1 MREHAGREGY
11 QFVGPV
17 KLDLHLDPQLSVSTF
32 AIESELVEGD
42 DRPSDW
48 LVFPDGRR
56 VGIGSQVV
64 TIGRLPECAVVLD
77 DPNVSRRH
85 AQVRREGDAVF
96 VVDLGSTNGTRVN
109 GVAGSRA
116 PPRRGRR
123 DLRRDDCSQVRALLG
138 SGDLMPHSLLELLR
152 YSLLAA
158 IWLFFIYAAR
168 MVWVEVR
175 RSRAEQPQAP
185 AAAPVAA
192 DKALVLRLRV
202 VDPPQRRGRVFELG
216 DEVTVGR
223 SPGCAVP
230 LDDDTF
236 ASSIHARVFRR
247 SGELWIEDLG
257 STNGTFLNDERLDV
271 PARLRRGDRV
281 KVGSTILEVAR

>member
-1 MREHAGREGY
+1 
-11 QFVGPV
+11 
-17 KLDLHLDPQLSVSTF
+17 
-32 AIESELVEGD
+32 
-42 DRPSDW
+42 
-48 LVFPDGRR
+48 
-56 VGIGSQVV
+56 
-64 TIGRLPECAVVLD
+64 
-77 DPNVSRRH
+77 
-85 AQVRREGDAVF
+85 
-96 VVDLGSTNGTRVN
+96 
-109 GVAGSRA
+109 
-116 PPRRGRR
+116 
-123 DLRRDDCSQVRALLG
+123 
-138 SGDLMPHSLLELLR
+138 MPHSLLEILR

-158 IWLFFIYAAR
+158 IWLFFVYAAR

-185 AAAPVAA
+185 ASAPVAA

-202 VDPPQRRGRVFELG
+202 IDPPQRRGRVFELG

-257 STNGTFLNDERLDV
+257 STNGTWLNEERLDV

>member
-1 MREHAGREGY
+1 
-11 QFVGPV
+11 
-17 KLDLHLDPQLSVSTF
+17 
-32 AIESELVEGD
+32 
-42 DRPSDW
+42 
-48 LVFPDGRR
+48 
-56 VGIGSQVV
+56 
-64 TIGRLPECAVVLD
+64 
-77 DPNVSRRH
+77 
-85 AQVRREGDAVF
+85 
-96 VVDLGSTNGTRVN
+96 
-109 GVAGSRA
+109 
-116 PPRRGRR
+116 
-123 DLRRDDCSQVRALLG
+123 
-138 SGDLMPHSLLELLR
+138 MPHSLLELLR

-158 IWLFFIYAAR
+158 IWLLFVYAAR

-175 RSRAEQPQAP
+175 RSRAEQPQTP

-192 DKALVLRLRV
+192 DKSLVLRLRV

-216 DEVTVGR
+216 EEVTVGR

-257 STNGTFLNDERLDV
+257 STNGTFLNDERLEV
-271 PARLRRGDRV
+271 PTRLRRGDRV

>member
-1 MREHAGREGY
+1 
-11 QFVGPV
+11 
-17 KLDLHLDPQLSVSTF
+17 
-32 AIESELVEGD
+32 
-42 DRPSDW
+42 
-48 LVFPDGRR
+48 
-56 VGIGSQVV
+56 
-64 TIGRLPECAVVLD
+64 
-77 DPNVSRRH
+77 
-85 AQVRREGDAVF
+85 
-96 VVDLGSTNGTRVN
+96 
-109 GVAGSRA
+109 
-116 PPRRGRR
+116 
-123 DLRRDDCSQVRALLG
+123 
-138 SGDLMPHSLLELLR
+138 MPHSLLEILR

-158 IWLFFIYAAR
+158 IWLFFVYAAR

-185 AAAPVAA
+185 VAAPVVV
-192 DKALVLRLRV
+192 DKTLVLRLRV

-216 DEVTVGR
+216 EEVTVGR

-257 STNGTFLNDERLDV
+257 STNGTWLNDERLEV

>member
-1 MREHAGREGY
+1 
-11 QFVGPV
+11 
-17 KLDLHLDPQLSVSTF
+17 
-32 AIESELVEGD
+32 
-42 DRPSDW
+42 
-48 LVFPDGRR
+48 
-56 VGIGSQVV
+56 
-64 TIGRLPECAVVLD
+64 
-77 DPNVSRRH
+77 
-85 AQVRREGDAVF
+85 
-96 VVDLGSTNGTRVN
+96 
-109 GVAGSRA
+109 
-116 PPRRGRR
+116 
-123 DLRRDDCSQVRALLG
+123 
-138 SGDLMPHSLLELLR
+138 MPHSLLQLLR

-158 IWLFFIYAAR
+158 IWLFFVYAAR

-185 AAAPVAA
+185 PAAPVAA

-230 LDDDTF
+230 LDDDSF

-257 STNGTFLNDERLDV
+257 STNGTWLNDERLDV

>member
-1 MREHAGREGY
+1 
-11 QFVGPV
+11 
-17 KLDLHLDPQLSVSTF
+17 
-32 AIESELVEGD
+32 
-42 DRPSDW
+42 
-48 LVFPDGRR
+48 
-56 VGIGSQVV
+56 
-64 TIGRLPECAVVLD
+64 
-77 DPNVSRRH
+77 
-85 AQVRREGDAVF
+85 
-96 VVDLGSTNGTRVN
+96 
-109 GVAGSRA
+109 
-116 PPRRGRR
+116 
-123 DLRRDDCSQVRALLG
+123 
-138 SGDLMPHSLLELLR
+138 MPHSLLEILR

-192 DKALVLRLRV
+192 DKALVLR
-202 VDPPQRRGRVFELG
+202 
-216 DEVTVGR
+216 
-223 SPGCAVP
+223 
-230 LDDDTF
+230 F
-236 ASSIHARVFRR
+236 ASSILRSGAGASSSSATKSPSAVRRVVRCPSTTTPSPPRFTPASSRR